1 MSEMKRSGIEL
12 QAPFPGYLTREISK
26 NRLGNKK
33 VNKNEVKILWK
44 TDKKTNEIYEQC
56 KKKKQ

>member
-1 MSEMKRSGIEL
+1 MSEMERSGIEL

-44 TDKKTNEIYEQC
+44 TDKKTNEIY
-56 KKKKQ
+56 